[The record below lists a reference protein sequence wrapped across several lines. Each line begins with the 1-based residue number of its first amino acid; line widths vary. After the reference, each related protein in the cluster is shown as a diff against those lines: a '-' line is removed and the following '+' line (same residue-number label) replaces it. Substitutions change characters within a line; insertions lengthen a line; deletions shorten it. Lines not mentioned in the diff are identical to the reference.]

1 MLTGNT
7 RDGARKCLVLIADSS
22 TRVPLSPKVRKTL
35 DIMT

>member
-7 RDGARKCLVLIADSS
+7 RDGARECLVLIA
-22 TRVPLSPKVRKTL
+22 PLSPKVRKTL